1 MTDIGSM
8 VAEARRL
15 SGLIDKGVQAL
26 RTAAQDAATAE
37 QAYRQARANAWL
49 TVDREATTAR
59 EREDVVN
66 SVTSGERAE
75 RDLAEGERQA
85 ALEALRSRRTQLSA
99 LQSILSAMRADQE
112 FHTFQG
118 DAA

>member
-1 MTDIGSM
+1 
-8 VAEARRL
+8 
-15 SGLIDKGVQAL
+15 
-26 RTAAQDAATAE
+26 
-37 QAYRQARANAWL
+37 
-49 TVDREATTAR
+49 
-59 EREDVVN
+59 
-66 SVTSGERAE
+66 VTSGERAE
-75 RDLAEGERQA
+75 RDLAEEERQA